1 MSEMTSD
8 QFDVKELI
16 IEAQRELD
24 MRRRLYPKWVRAGK
38 IRDRD
43 AQRRID
49 LMQGIVR
56 RLTRT
61 AGM

>member
-1 MSEMTSD
+1 MTD
-8 QFDVKELI
+8 EIDVKELI

-38 IRDRD
+38 IKDRD